1 MSAATIPCMHI
12 ALVVDRLERLGG
24 GAERSTHE
32 VARQLIER
40 GHKVT
45 IIAGRCA
52 EDADVPGTQTI
63 YWTRGRISSGWKTR
77 GFARWARRQL
87 RVGPYDVSLSFTTA
101 VPATVIEPW
110 GGTVRET
117 LERNVALRPGGAARC
132 WKRITLAANGRQRA
146 LLTCERRSFRD
157 PKVRKVVALSNY
169 VARQLRQHYD
179 LSDDH
184 IAIIPNGAQ
193 LPDSSPADRAYLRQ
207 RVRGGFNIDAEAVV
221 FAFAAMNPRLKW
233 VTPLLYA
240 TKLLADRGLR
250 PVVMLAGRI
259 GYAEQHLAATL
270 GIRDLVRIV
279 GTTERMLDLYCAADV
294 TVLPTYYDPSSR
306 VVIESL
312 LAGTPAIS
320 TAYNGASDFLRRED
334 GRWCGRV
341 IDDPGDVPALAQ
353 AMAELMDPQERCRC
367 RQAIAGLEP
376 RLSIRRHVDQL
387 EALLTEVRR

>member
-1 MSAATIPCMHI
+1 MSAAAVPPMHV

-32 VARQLIER
+32 VARQLMAR
-40 GHKVT
+40 GHQVT

-52 EDADVPGTQTI
+52 EDAHVPGVKTI
-63 YWTRGRISSGWKTR
+63 YWTRGRIGSGWKTHR
-77 GFARWARRQL
+77 FAHWARRQL
-87 RVGPYDVSLSFTTA
+87 RAGTYDVSLSFTTA
-101 VPATVIEPW
+101 VPGTVLEPW

-117 LERNVALRPGGAARC
+117 MERNVALRSGGPARF

-146 LLTCERRSFRD
+146 LLTCERRSFSD
-157 PKVRKVVALSNY
+157 PAVRKVVALSRY
-169 VARQLRQHYD
+169 VARQLREHYG
-179 LSDDH
+179 LSDDC
-184 IAIIPNGAQ
+184 IAIIPNGAE
-193 LPDSSPADRAYLRQ
+193 LPEVSLVERAHLRQ
-207 RVRGGFNIDAEAVV
+207 RVRAGFNIEPEAVA
-221 FAFAAMNPRLKW
+221 FAFAAMNPRLKG
-233 VTPLLYA
+233 VMPLLHA
-240 TKLLADRGLR
+240 TKLLAERGLR

-259 GYAEQHLAATL
+259 GYAEQHLAASL

-279 GTTERMLDLYCAADV
+279 GTTDHMLDLYCAADV
-294 TVLPTYYDPSSR
+294 TILPTYYDPSSR

-353 AMAELMDPQERCRC
+353 AMAELMDPQELCRC
-367 RQAIAGLEP
+367 RQAITGLEP
-376 RLSIRRHVDQL
+376 QLSIRRHVDQL
-387 EALLTEVRR
+387 EALLADVRR